1 MKAKI
6 LIRYGEIALKG
17 KNRGEFEQQLQS
29 NLKKA
34 VSDLG
39 GRVAR
44 LHGRLLVT
52 GPEQNFDKIIDR
64 TSKTFGV
71 VSVSKVRETEL
82 DLEKIKLLAAEIASE
97 IPPDKLAFRVDTRR
111 SNKDFPYDSQE
122 INHSLGAYLQSIRPE
137 LVVNLKNPDFTIYI
151 EVGFDKAYIYQDRV
165 AGPGGLPLGVTG
177 RCLLLLSGGI
187 DSPVAGWLAMK
198 RGMALEALHFHSF
211 PFTSRRAQEK
221 AVDLCRKLAVY
232 GNEIRL
238 HMISV
243 TSIQKE
249 INENCPKDYS
259 IILLRRMMYRLA
271 EKLSR
276 QHNLQALVTGESL
289 GQVASQTLESIEVVS
304 KATSMMVLRPLVGMD
319 KTEIINKG
327 IEIDTYET
335 SILPYEDCCTVFL
348 PKNPVT
354 RPRLENVLQHEA
366 NLDIDALVDEALA
379 TLETKTVA
387 AR

>member
-1 MKAKI
+1 MKAKV
-6 LIRYGEIALKG
+6 LVRYGEIALKG

-29 NLKKA
+29 NLKNA

-82 DLEKIKLLAAEIASE
+82 DLEKIKVLAAEIASE

-232 GNEIRL
+232 GNVIRL

-271 EKLSR
+271 EKLSL

>member
-1 MKAKI
+1 MKAKV
-6 LIRYGEIALKG
+6 LVRYGEIALKG

-29 NLKKA
+29 NLKNA

-82 DLEKIKLLAAEIASE
+82 DLEKIKVLAAEVASE

-111 SNKDFPYDSQE
+111 SNKVFPYDSQE

-232 GNEIRL
+232 GNVIRL

-271 EKLSR
+271 EKLSL

>member
-6 LIRYGEIALKG
+6 LVRYGEIALKG
-17 KNRGEFEQQLQS
+17 RNRSEFEQQLQN
-29 NLKKA
+29 NLKNA
-34 VSDLG
+34 VSELG

-44 LHGRLLVT
+44 LHGRLIVT
-52 GPEQNFDKIIDR
+52 GPEENCDKIIYR
-64 TSKTFGV
+64 VSKTFGV
-71 VSVSKVRETEL
+71 VSVSKVRETDL
-82 DLEKIKLLAAEIASE
+82 DLEKIKFLAAEIANE
-97 IPPDKLAFRVDTRR
+97 ISPDKLAFRVDTRR
-111 SNKDFPYDSQE
+111 SNKNFPYDSQE
-122 INHSLGAYLQSIRPE
+122 INYSLGAYLQLVRPE
-137 LVVNLKNPDFTIYI
+137 LVVNLRNPDFTISI
-151 EVGFDKAYIYQDRV
+151 EIGFDKVYLYLDRV

-198 RGMALEALHFHSF
+198 RGMTMEALHFHSF
-211 PFTSRRAQEK
+211 PFTSRRSQEK
-221 AVDLCRKLAVY
+221 AVDLCRKLANY
-232 GNEIRL
+232 GNEIQMHL
-238 HMISV
+238 ISV
-243 TSIQKE
+243 NSIQKE

-276 QHNLQALVTGESL
+276 QHNLQAIVTGESL
-289 GQVASQTLESIEVVS
+289 GQVASQTLESIEVVNRAS
-304 KATSMMVLRPLVGMD
+304 EMLVLRPLVGMD

-354 RPRLENVLQHEA
+354 RPRLDNVLRHETV
-366 NLDIDALVDEALA
+366 LDIDRLVDEALA
-379 TLETKTVA
+379 TLETKTVTA
-387 AR
+387 K

>member
-6 LIRYGEIALKG
+6 LVRYGEIALKG
-17 KNRGEFEQQLQS
+17 KNRGEFEQQLQN
-29 NLKKA
+29 NLKNA
-34 VSDLG
+34 VNSLG
-39 GRVAR
+39 GKVAR

-52 GPEQNFDKIIDR
+52 GPEENCDKIIEQA
-64 TSKTFGV
+64 SKTFGV
-71 VSVSKVRETEL
+71 VSVSKVQETEL
-82 DLEKIKLLAAEIASE
+82 DLEKIKALAAEIAQE
-97 IPPDKLAFRVDTRR
+97 ISPDKLTFRVETRR
-111 SNKDFPYDSQE
+111 SNKSFPYDSQE
-122 INHSLGAYLQSIRPE
+122 VNQSLGAFLQSIRPE
-137 LVVNLKNPDFTIYI
+137 LVVNLGNPDFTISI
-151 EVGFDKAYIYQDRV
+151 EIGFDKAYLYRDRV

-198 RGMALEALHFHSF
+198 RGMAMEALHFHSF
-211 PFTSRRAQEK
+211 PFTSKRSQEK
-221 AVDLCRKLAVY
+221 TVDLCRKLAAY
-232 GNEIRL
+232 SDEIQL
-238 HMISV
+238 NLISV

-271 EKLSR
+271 ERLSHQR
-276 QHNLQALVTGESL
+276 NLQALVTGESL

-304 KATSMMVLRPLVGMD
+304 KASNMLVLRPLIGMD

-327 IEIDTYET
+327 AEIDTYET

-348 PKNPVT
+348 PKNPIT

-366 NLDIDALVDEALA
+366 ALEIERLIDEALT

-387 AR
+387 AN